1 MGGIQ
6 APLQQALDV
15 AKLHLQSGDPFL
27 AERVQPRVQSIQP
40 GMDFGDVSVE
50 LLLAERRLIAHLE
63 PPERP
68 SRHALNGHVGQTA
81 NRRTVLSKSG
91 AKSAGGSLSGVC

>member
-15 AKLHLQSGDPFL
+15 AKLHLQSGNPFL

-68 SRHALNGHVGQTA
+68 SRHALNGHVGQA
-81 NRRTVLSKSG
+81 
-91 AKSAGGSLSGVC
+91 AKQKACLSLSADHNYY